1 MLHLVIPGLLLAPA
15 TLADAIAELPLPA
28 LSSLLGRGRIT
39 WQPAQPLEHWL
50 AQAFGMSTDPVAY
63 GALRLLGEGVDPAD
77 AIWVCADPVPLQLTH
92 DKLIVGSPA
101 ELDLDAAEAA
111 QFIATLNTH
120 FSDVGEFV
128 APHPARWYLRLS
140 AQTAAELLPARLHPL
155 SSVVSRSMRPFLPT
169 PPWQRLMN
177 EIQMALHHHPQNA
190 AREAAGKPRVGGVWL
205 WGAGK
210 LPTAR
215 IAPTTPIA
223 PITALWTNG
232 ALARG
237 LAMRANIPHQPLPVK
252 ATPADGMA
260 VLDTLAEAAQAL
272 NVPAWIDAIVLLESE
287 WFAPLLA
294 ALKSRRLSALR
305 ITALGDAGIAD
316 IHFEA
321 RDTWKFWRG
330 PKTLATLQP

>member
-1 MLHLVIPGLLLAPA
+1 MLHLIIPGLILPPA

-28 LSSLLGRGRIT
+28 LSSLLGRGRVT
-39 WQPAQPLEHWL
+39 WHPAQPLEHWL
-50 AQAFGMSTDPVAY
+50 AQAFGMSAETVPY

-77 AIWVCADPVPLQLTH
+77 GIWVCADPVPLQLTH
-92 DKLIVGSPA
+92 DKLIVGSPT

-111 QFIATLNTH
+111 QFIATLNAH
-120 FSDVGEFV
+120 FSDVGKFV

-177 EIQMALHHHPQNA
+177 EIQMALHGHPQNA
-190 AREAAGKPRVGGVWL
+190 AREATRKPRVGGVWL
-205 WGAGK
+205 WGAGT

-215 IAPTTPIA
+215 IEPLEPVA
-223 PITALWTNG
+223 ALWAND

-237 LAMRANIPHQPLPVK
+237 LAMQANIPRQPLPVQ
-252 ATPADGMA
+252 ATLADGMA
-260 VLDTLAEAAQAL
+260 LLDTLAEAAQAV
-272 NVPAWIDAIVLLESE
+272 NVPAWRGAITLLEAE
-287 WFAPLLA
+287 WLAPLLA

-316 IHFEA
+316 IHVDAF
-321 RDTWKFWRG
+321 DTWKFWRG